1 MAERSKQMKITKN
14 FGLNMPDE
22 DDFVEIDKINEN
34 AENWLRKQTH
44 LAATSQRL

>member
-1 MAERSKQMKITKN
+1 MKITKN

-34 AENWLRKQTH
+34 AGED
-44 LAATSQRL
+44 